1 MKNSGQDNN
10 YKINNNQDD
19 KQNNNQENNNQDRL
33 IKQIKFIEEIDK
45 EKLIGRQTYL
55 ADASRKENDA
65 EHAWHMAIMAVLLSE
80 YSNEKIDVLKTMTML
95 LIHDIVEIDAGDTYA
110 YDEDGKKTQRQREL
124 TAADRIFG
132 LLPSDQERKTPEA
145 KFARALDN
153 IQPAMLNNASGGRSW
168 EEKGVHLNQILKR
181 NENTKD
187 GSETLWD
194 YAYNNFIKPNVEK
207 GKIKE
212 D

>member
-1 MKNSGQDNN
+1 MKNSSQDNN
-10 YKINNNQDD
+10 YKTNNNQDD
-19 KQNNNQENNNQDRL
+19 KQNNNQENNNKDRL

-132 LLPSDQERKTPEA
+132 LLPSDQAEYMRGLWDEFEERKTPEA
-145 KFARALDN
+145 KFARTLDN
-153 IQPAMLNNASGGRSW
+153 IQPVMLNN
-168 EEKGVHLNQILKR
+168 
-181 NENTKD
+181 D
-187 GSETLWD
+187 GSETMWQ
-194 YAYNNFIKPNVEK
+194 YAYNTFIKPNVEN

>member
-1 MKNSGQDNN
+1 MKNSSQDNN
-10 YKINNNQDD
+10 YKT
-19 KQNNNQENNNQDRL
+19 NNNQENNDKDRL

-55 ADASRKENDA
+55 ADA

-132 LLPSDQERKTPEA
+132 LLPSDQAGYMRGLWDEFEERKTPEA
-145 KFARALDN
+145 KFARTLDN